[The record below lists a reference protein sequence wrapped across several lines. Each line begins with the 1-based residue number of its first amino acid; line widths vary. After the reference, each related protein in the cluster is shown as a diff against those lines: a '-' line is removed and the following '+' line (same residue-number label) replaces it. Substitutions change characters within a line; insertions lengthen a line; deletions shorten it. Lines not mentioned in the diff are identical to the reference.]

1 MNSWE
6 KTTWFHR
13 FFQRRNKWIVVGVL
27 AAMLVAIAVAVLVFV
42 LQDNGKDVDTDAQN
56 HTQVE
61 DTDTEKQPEETA
73 QQEDPQN
80 IIIEETQEEI
90 GEEVDVTEVVDPNR
104 TGEITYGIDVSRYQG
119 TISWKKVAQ
128 AGVDFAMVRVGYR
141 TLKTGDI
148 VADSNAKYNM
158 QEAQKY
164 GVKVG
169 VYFFSTAITKTEAI
183 EEANWVADYIAKYQ
197 ITYPVAFNCE
207 GFEHAENRQYSLT
220 KTQRTDLALAFLG
233 QIVERNYSPLF
244 YAAKDEM
251 EADAKWEM
259 SRIASLYNVWVAQ
272 YPSVAYPETTKST
285 YTGSHVMW
293 QYTNRGVVPG
303 ISGAV
308 DMNIAYFGFVNSEGP
323 QDTDN
328 PEQVEADPEAL
339 MNFQSVKETVTAKNK
354 TNLRDK
360 PSQGADS
367 TVKYT
372 LKNGE
377 TATRTGISSTGW
389 SRVVWKGKT
398 YYAVSSYLTT
408 DLEYAPP
415 QEEPDDG
422 IKTVFT
428 ATNDQVTPKD
438 AVNLRKKPST
448 DDSIA
453 PVVVKIQKGEVVT
466 RTGINTDVGWSRVVY
481 NGQTLYCI
489 SSYLEKVE

>member
-1 MNSWE
+1 
-6 KTTWFHR
+6 
-13 FFQRRNKWIVVGVL
+13 
-27 AAMLVAIAVAVLVFV
+27 
-42 LQDNGKDVDTDAQN
+42 
-56 HTQVE
+56 
-61 DTDTEKQPEETA
+61 
-73 QQEDPQN
+73 
-80 IIIEETQEEI
+80 
-90 GEEVDVTEVVDPNR
+90 
-104 TGEITYGIDVSRYQG
+104 
-119 TISWKKVAQ
+119 
-128 AGVDFAMVRVGYR
+128 
-141 TLKTGDI
+141 
-148 VADSNAKYNM
+148 
-158 QEAQKY
+158 
-164 GVKVG
+164 
-169 VYFFSTAITKTEAI
+169 
-183 EEANWVADYIAKYQ
+183 
-197 ITYPVAFNCE
+197 
-207 GFEHAENRQYSLT
+207 
-220 KTQRTDLALAFLG
+220 
-233 QIVERNYSPLF
+233 
-244 YAAKDEM
+244 
-251 EADAKWEM
+251 
-259 SRIASLYNVWVAQ
+259 
-272 YPSVAYPETTKST
+272 
-285 YTGSHVMW
+285 
-293 QYTNRGVVPG
+293 
-303 ISGAV
+303 
-308 DMNIAYFGFVNSEGP
+308 MNIAYFGFVNSEGP

-428 ATNDQVTPKD
+428 AINDQVTPKD

>member
-1 MNSWE
+1 MNNWE

-13 FFQRRNKWIVVGVL
+13 FFQRRNKWIVVGSFIAV
-27 AAMLVAIAVAVLVFV
+27 LVAIAVAVLVFV
-42 LQDNGKDVDTDAQN
+42 LKDNDKDIEPGKPQTPAVEMQQENDV
-56 HTQVE
+56 
-61 DTDTEKQPEETA
+61 

-80 IIIEETQEEI
+80 IIIEETQEET
-90 GEEVDVTEVVDPNR
+90 GAKVDVTEVVDPNR
-104 TGEITYGIDVSRYQG
+104 TGEITYGIDVSKYQG
-119 TISWKKVAQ
+119 TISWKKVAE
-128 AGVDFAMVRVGYR
+128 AGIDFAMVRVGYR
-141 TLKTGDI
+141 TLKTGKI
-148 VADSNAKYNM
+148 IADSNAKYNM

-169 VYFFSTAITKTEAI
+169 VYFFSTAVTKKEAI
-183 EEANWVADYIAKYQ
+183 EEADWVADYIAKYQ

-207 GFEHAENRQYSLT
+207 GFENAANRQYSLT

-251 EADAKWEM
+251 EADAKWET

-272 YPSVAYPETTKST
+272 YPSVAYPETAKST
-285 YTGSHVMW
+285 YAGSHVMW

-303 ISGAV
+303 ISGSV

-323 QDTDN
+323 QDTEN

-367 TVKYT
+367 SVKYT

-377 TATRTGISSTGW
+377 TVTRTGISSSGW

-408 DLEYAPP
+408 DLEYEPP
-415 QEEPDDG
+415 REEPDDG
-422 IKTVFT
+422 IKTVF
-428 ATNDQVTPKD
+428 AAVDEQVTAKEL
-438 AVNLRKKPST
+438 VNLRSLPSVT
-448 DDSIA
+448 NEDAKVVAQIKNGD
-453 PVVVKIQKGEVVT
+453 VVK
-466 RTGINTDVGWSRVVY
+466 RTGINSELGWSRVVY
-481 NGQTLYCI
+481 NGQTLYCV
-489 SSYLEKVE
+489 SSLLTVVQP